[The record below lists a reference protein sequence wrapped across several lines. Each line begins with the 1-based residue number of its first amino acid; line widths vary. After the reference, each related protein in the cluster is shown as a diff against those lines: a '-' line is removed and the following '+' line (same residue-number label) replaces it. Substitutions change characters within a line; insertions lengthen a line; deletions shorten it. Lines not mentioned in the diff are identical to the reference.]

1 MTPLKAEIHF
11 QKFTPSAP
19 KSVKFK
25 DTLVVGVTE
34 TKSGYKFSPSVKGW
48 KDLQIAMTSLGSI
61 DGFNAKRGSTSFLAN
76 QHHLGSHK
84 NLLLVGLGEES
95 KFSAQDFLSL
105 GASIGL
111 ALRNCGIKAADFA
124 LESLLPAGL
133 KIAEDRAGRK
143 DPGGKL
149 ESTDV
154 YERLLSGIQLGLYQF
169 NSYKSEADKQGPLKI
184 QILGTSITTTQAKQF
199 VDKSKTYSEA
209 TYIARDLMNTPGNDM
224 QPAHLAE
231 FATKLGKKSG
241 FSTTVWD
248 EKRLAKEGMN
258 GILAVGK
265 GSKAPPRLIVMNY
278 NASKKNAPTLV
289 LVGKGVTFDTGGISL
304 KPGQGMEAMK
314 MDMGGSASVIAAMHG
329 IAQSKAPIRVVGIVG
344 AAENMP
350 SGEATRPGDIYTSLS
365 GKTVEVINTDAEG
378 RLVLADCLTY
388 AKTFKPTAV
397 IDLATLTG
405 AVIIALGGTAQAIM
419 GNNAKLIEAF
429 KNTSYKEGEPSWE
442 LPLFPAYIE
451 DMRGKVADLQNI
463 GNSRAAG
470 SSKAGAFLGEFVD
483 YPWLHID
490 IAGVMD
496 AGAKDQGQ
504 HCPQGAT
511 GIPTRSLIEFAVD
524 MKKKF
529 PKA

>member
-350 SGEATRPGDIYTSLS
+350 SGEATRPGDIYTPSLVKRLKLS
-365 GKTVEVINTDAEG
+365 TQTLKDASCLQTASLTPKHLSQL
-378 RLVLADCLTY
+378 RSSTLPLLLVLSSSPWAERHKRSWATMLSSSKPS
-388 AKTFKPTAV
+388 KTHPTKRGNLLGNYHSFLHTLKTCAEKWRIFKILATAV
-397 IDLATLTG
+397 QLEA
-405 AVIIALGGTAQAIM
+405 
-419 GNNAKLIEAF
+419 AKLV
-429 KNTSYKEGEPSWE
+429 PS
-442 LPLFPAYIE
+442 L
-451 DMRGKVADLQNI
+451 V
-463 GNSRAAG
+463 
-470 SSKAGAFLGEFVD
+470 SS
-483 YPWLHID
+483 
-490 IAGVMD
+490 
-496 AGAKDQGQ
+496 
-504 HCPQGAT
+504 
-511 GIPTRSLIEFAVD
+511 
-524 MKKKF
+524 
-529 PKA
+529 